1 MGCRSVLILIA
12 AIISFHG
19 LITENGSEVLM
30 STGIF
35 VAYGIIYF
43 ISYMINNSPGGE
55 LIMRRISS
63 FIFAGILVIVL
74 PFFG

>member
-12 AIISFHG
+12 AIIGFFHG

-43 ISYMINNSPGGE
+43 ISYMINNSRG
-55 LIMRRISS
+55 R
-63 FIFAGILVIVL
+63 
-74 PFFG
+74 